1 MQASHSTFR
10 FVSNC
15 LSKIAP
21 EDKAMNTI
29 MRTNSVD
36 EPNHATTEATA
47 LVSPPRPARSVAWI
61 IAASSF
67 AFAVIQLDV
76 TIVNVALS
84 KISEDLGATV
94 TELQWVV
101 DAYTLGFA
109 ALLLSAGV
117 VSDRLGSKRVFVS
130 GLAAFAAASLVCG
143 LAPGPGFLNLTRAI
157 QGIGAALLVPSS
169 LAILNDACTHDSRLR
184 ARAIGIWTA
193 AGGVAIAAGP
203 MVGGFLL
210 TGLGW
215 RSIFLVNLPICA
227 LGLGLTL
234 RSVPPAHWDKEKH
247 RTFDFA
253 GQALAIVALTALIGA
268 VIEARPLGLTHPIV
282 AAGSLLAFGAGAAF
296 IAVEA
301 RTAFPMLPLHFFR
314 RPGFTPAIVFG
325 VLVNCTYYGII
336 FVLSLYL
343 QKALGYSTVQAG
355 LAFLPLT
362 GTFIVSNIAS
372 GWMTG
377 RIGSR
382 APMILGGLI
391 AAIGYALL
399 FRLGNRSTFFDM
411 LPGFVLIPGGIG
423 LAVPAMTTAIL
434 STVDRARS
442 GTASAVL
449 NAARQVG
456 GAIGV
461 AAFGALVSGVTAEQI
476 TSGLNCAALIAAA
489 LLIVATLIALSIRP
503 SLH

>member
-1 MQASHSTFR
+1 MDRPNRTTM
-10 FVSNC
+10 
-15 LSKIAP
+15 
-21 EDKAMNTI
+21 KANG
-29 MRTNSVD
+29 V
-36 EPNHATTEATA
+36 
-47 LVSPPRPARSVAWI
+47 VPPHLPTRSVAWI

-76 TIVNVALS
+76 TIVNVALP
-84 KISEDLGATV
+84 KISAEFGASV
-94 TELQWVV
+94 TDLQWVI

-117 VSDRLGSKRVFVS
+117 VVDRWGAKRVFMS
-130 GLAAFAAASLVCG
+130 GFVGFAAASLACG
-143 LAPGPGFLNLTRAI
+143 LAPSPGFLNATRAI

-169 LAILNDACTHDSRLR
+169 LAILNDACAHDSRLR

-203 MVGGFLL
+203 VVGGFLL

-227 LGLGLTL
+227 FGIALTL
-234 RSVPPAHWDKEKH
+234 RWVPSTQPDKGKP
-247 RTFDFA
+247 RSFDLA
-253 GQALAIVALTALIGA
+253 GQALAIIALTAFIGA
-268 VIEARPLGLTHPIV
+268 IIEVRPLGITHPIV
-282 AAGSLLAFGAGAAF
+282 AAGILLAFAAGAAF

-301 RTAFPMLPLHFFR
+301 RTASPMLPLFFFR
-314 RPGFTPAIVFG
+314 LPGFTPAIAFG
-325 VLVNCTYYGII
+325 VLANCTYYGII

-362 GTFIVSNIAS
+362 GTFIASNMAS
-372 GWMTG
+372 GWMAG

-391 AAIGYALL
+391 GAVGYGLL
-399 FRLGNRSTFFDM
+399 DRLGGRSTFVDM
-411 LPGFVLIPGGIG
+411 LPGFILIPAGMG

-434 STVDRARS
+434 SSVDRARS

-461 AAFGALVSGVTAEQI
+461 AAFGALIGEVTAERI
-476 TSGLNCAALIAAA
+476 ISGLNIAALTSAA
-489 LLIVATLIALSIRP
+489 LLIFATIAALFVRP
-503 SLH
+503 KG

>member
-1 MQASHSTFR
+1 MDGANRSTTTGNV
-10 FVSNC
+10 VSTP
-15 LSKIAP
+15 S
-21 EDKAMNTI
+21 
-29 MRTNSVD
+29 
-36 EPNHATTEATA
+36 
-47 LVSPPRPARSVAWI
+47 PARSVAWI

-84 KISEDLGATV
+84 TISAEFGASV
-94 TELQWVV
+94 ADLQWVI

-109 ALLLSAGV
+109 AFLLSAGV
-117 VSDRLGSKRVFVS
+117 VVDRLSSKRVFVS
-130 GLAAFAAASLVCG
+130 GFVGFAAASLACG
-143 LAPGPGFLNLTRAI
+143 LAPSPGFLNATRAI

-169 LAILNDACTHDSRLR
+169 LAILNDACAHDSRLR

-203 MVGGFLL
+203 VVGGLLL

-215 RSIFLVNLPICA
+215 RSIFLVNIPICA
-227 LGLGLTL
+227 FGIALTL
-234 RSVPPAHWDKEKH
+234 RWVPPTQPDKEQQ
-247 RTFDFA
+247 RSFDFP
-253 GQALAIVALTALIGA
+253 GQALAIVALTAFIGA
-268 VIEARPLGLTHPIV
+268 IIEARPLGITHPMV
-282 AAGSLLAFGAGAAF
+282 AAGSLLAFAAGAAF

-301 RTAFPMLPLHFFR
+301 RIASPMLPLSFFR
-314 RPGFTPAIVFG
+314 LPGFTPAIVFG
-325 VLVNCTYYGII
+325 VLANCTYYGII

-372 GWMTG
+372 GWMAG
-377 RIGSR
+377 RTGSR
-382 APMILGGLI
+382 PPMILGGLM
-391 AAIGYALL
+391 AAAGYCLL
-399 FRLGNRSTFFDM
+399 DRLGGRSTFMDM
-411 LPGFVLIPGGIG
+411 MPGFILIPAGMG

-434 STVDRARS
+434 SSVDRARS

-461 AAFGALVSGVTAEQI
+461 AAFGALVGGVTAERI
-476 TSGLNCAALIAAA
+476 TAGLNIAALTSAA
-489 LLIVATLIALSIRP
+489 LLIIATIMALFVRP
-503 SLH
+503 KDQIKGSRT

>member
-1 MQASHSTFR
+1 VNPIVHPNSIDGPDRITAKASDLT
-10 FVSNC
+10 
-15 LSKIAP
+15 
-21 EDKAMNTI
+21 
-29 MRTNSVD
+29 
-36 EPNHATTEATA
+36 
-47 LVSPPRPARSVAWI
+47 PPHRPTHSVAWI
-61 IAASSF
+61 IAASSS

-84 KISEDLGATV
+84 RISEDLGASV

-117 VSDRLGSKRVFVS
+117 VGDRLGSKRVFVA
-130 GLAAFAAASLVCG
+130 GLVGFAAASLASG
-143 LAPGPGFLNLTRAI
+143 LAPSAGFLNATRAI

-169 LAILNDACTHDSRLR
+169 LAILNDACANDHRLR

-203 MVGGFLL
+203 MLGGLLL
-210 TGLGW
+210 TALGW
-215 RSIFLVNLPICA
+215 RSIFLVNIPICA

-234 RSVPPAHWDKEKH
+234 RCVRPAQRDKRKH
-247 RTFDFA
+247 RTFDLA
-253 GQALAIVALTALIGA
+253 GQSLAIVALTALIA
-268 VIEARPLGLTHPIV
+268 TVIELRPLGLTHPIV
-282 AAGSLLAFGAGAAF
+282 VAGSLLALGTGAAF

-301 RTAFPMLPLHFFR
+301 RTATPMLPLHFFR

-325 VLVNCTYYGII
+325 VLVNCTYYGTI

-362 GTFIVSNIAS
+362 GTFIASNIAS
-372 GWMTG
+372 GWMAG
-377 RIGSR
+377 RTGSR
-382 APMILGGLI
+382 APMVLGGLI
-391 AAIGYALL
+391 GAVGYALL
-399 FRLGNRSTFFDM
+399 TRLESRSTFFDM
-411 LPGFVLIPGGIG
+411 LPGFVLVPAGIG

-434 STVDRARS
+434 SSVDRARS
-442 GTASAVL
+442 GVASAVL

-461 AAFGALVSGVTAEQI
+461 AVFGALVGGITAEQI
-476 TSGLNCAALIAAA
+476 TSGLNIAALSAAA
-489 LLIVATLIALSIRP
+489 LMMIATFIALSVR
-503 SLH
+503 SER

>member
-1 MQASHSTFR
+1 
-10 FVSNC
+10 
-15 LSKIAP
+15 
-21 EDKAMNTI
+21 MNTI
-29 MRTNSVD
+29 VHTNSAD
-36 EPNHATTEATA
+36 RPNRTRAKAIDRVPA
-47 LVSPPRPARSVAWI
+47 RRPARSVAWI

-84 KISEDLGATV
+84 RISEDLGATV

-109 ALLLSAGV
+109 ALLLSAGA
-117 VSDRLGSKRVFVS
+117 VSDRLSPKRVFVA
-130 GLAAFAAASLVCG
+130 GLVGFAVASLACG
-143 LAPGPGFLNLTRAI
+143 LAPSPGLLNATRAI

-169 LAILNDACTHDSRLR
+169 LAILNDACAHDPRLR

-215 RSIFLVNLPICA
+215 RSIFLVNIPICA

-234 RSVPPAHWDKEKH
+234 RCVPPARWDKSEH
-247 RTFDFA
+247 RTFDLA
-253 GQALAIVALTALIGA
+253 GQVLAVVALTALIGA
-268 VIEARPLGLTHPIV
+268 VIETRPLGIIHPIV
-282 AAGSLLAFGAGAAF
+282 VAGSLLAFGAGAAF
-296 IAVEA
+296 IALEA
-301 RTAFPMLPLHFFR
+301 RTASPMLPLHFFR
-314 RPGFTPAIVFG
+314 RPGFGPAIVFG

-362 GTFIVSNIAS
+362 GTFIVSNITS
-372 GWMTG
+372 GWMAG
-377 RIGSR
+377 RTGSR
-382 APMILGGLI
+382 APMVLGGLI
-391 AAIGYALL
+391 GALGYALL
-399 FRLGNRSTFFDM
+399 VRLGSRSTFFDM
-411 LPGFVLIPGGIG
+411 LPGFVLIPAGIG

-434 STVDRARS
+434 SSVDRAKS

-461 AAFGALVSGVTAEQI
+461 AAFGALVSGITAEQI
-476 TSGLNCAALIAAA
+476 TSGLNIAALSAAA
-489 LLIVATLIALSIRP
+489 LLIVATLVALSVRGERDP
-503 SLH
+503 RG

>member
-1 MQASHSTFR
+1 MH
-10 FVSNC
+10 
-15 LSKIAP
+15 
-21 EDKAMNTI
+21 TI
-29 MRTNSVD
+29 MHTNSVD
-36 EPNHATTEATA
+36 GPNRTTREAA
-47 LVSPPRPARSVAWI
+47 DLESPYRPVRSLAWI

-84 KISEDLGATV
+84 RISEDLGATL

-101 DAYTLGFA
+101 DAYTVGFA
-109 ALLLSAGV
+109 ALLLSAGAV
-117 VSDRLGSKRVFVS
+117 GDRLGSKRVFVA
-130 GLAAFAAASLVCG
+130 GFVGFAAASLACG
-143 LAPGPGFLNLTRAI
+143 LAPSPGFLNASRAI
-157 QGIGAALLVPSS
+157 QGIGAAFLVPSS
-169 LAILNDACTHDSRLR
+169 LAILNGACAHDFRLR

-193 AGGVAIAAGP
+193 AGGAAIAAGP
-203 MVGGFLL
+203 VIGGFLL

-215 RSIFLVNLPICA
+215 RSIFLVNIPICWF
-227 LGLGLTL
+227 GLGLTL
-234 RSVPPAHWDKEKH
+234 RFVPPTQRDKKKH
-247 RTFDFA
+247 RSFDPG
-253 GQALAIVALTALIGA
+253 GQALAIVALTSLICA

-282 AAGSLLAFGAGAAF
+282 AVGSLLALGASAAF

-301 RTAFPMLPLHFFR
+301 RSAAPMLPLHFFR

-325 VLVNCTYYGII
+325 MLVNCTYYGII

-362 GTFIVSNIAS
+362 GTFIASNIAS
-372 GWMTG
+372 GWIAG

-391 AAIGYALL
+391 GAVGYALL
-399 FRLGNRSTFFDM
+399 ARLGSRSTFFDM
-411 LPGFVLIPGGIG
+411 LPGFVLIPAGIG

-434 STVDRARS
+434 SSVDRAKS

-461 AAFGALVSGVTAEQI
+461 AAFGGLVGGVAAEQI
-476 TSGLNCAALIAAA
+476 TSGLTIAVLAAAA
-489 LLIVATLIALSIRP
+489 LLIVATIIALSVRP
-503 SLH
+503 K

>member
-1 MQASHSTFR
+1 VNSIIRPIFIDGP
-10 FVSNC
+10 N
-15 LSKIAP
+15 
-21 EDKAMNTI
+21 
-29 MRTNSVD
+29 RT
-36 EPNHATTEATA
+36 ATNVNDPA
-47 LVSPPRPARSVAWI
+47 PPRRPSRSVAWI

-84 KISEDLGATV
+84 RISADFGATV
-94 TELQWVV
+94 ADLQWVV

-117 VSDRLGSKRVFVS
+117 LADRLGPKRVFVL
-130 GLAAFAAASLVCG
+130 GFVGFAAASLACG
-143 LAPGPGFLNLTRAI
+143 LAPGPGFLNATRAI
-157 QGIGAALLVPSS
+157 QGIAAALLVPSS
-169 LAILNDACTHDSRLR
+169 LAILNDTCAHDRRLR

-203 MVGGFLL
+203 VAGGLLL

-215 RSIFLVNLPICA
+215 RSIFLVNIPICA
-227 LGLGLTL
+227 FGFGLTL
-234 RSVPPAHWDKEKH
+234 RYVPTTQRDESKS
-247 RTFDFA
+247 RSFDLA
-253 GQALAIVALTALIGA
+253 GQVLAIVVLTALVGA

-282 AAGSLLAFGAGAAF
+282 VAGGLLALGAGAAF

-301 RTAFPMLPLHFFR
+301 RTASPMLPLRFFWL
-314 RPGFTPAIVFG
+314 PGFTPAIVFG
-325 VLVNCTYYGII
+325 VLVNWSYYGII

-343 QKALGYSTVQAG
+343 QSALGYSTVQAG

-362 GTFIVSNIAS
+362 GTFIASNIAS
-372 GWMTG
+372 GWMAG
-377 RIGSR
+377 RTGSR
-382 APMILGGLI
+382 APMVLGGLVG
-391 AAIGYALL
+391 ALGYALL
-399 FRLGNRSTFFDM
+399 HGLGGQSTFVEM
-411 LPGFVLIPGGIG
+411 LPGFVLIPAGIG

-434 STVDRARS
+434 SSVDPARS

-461 AAFGALVSGVTAEQI
+461 AAFGAVVGGVSAEQI
-476 TSGLNCAALIAAA
+476 ISGLNVAALTAAA
-489 LLIVATLIALSIRP
+489 LLIVATILALSVRP
-503 SLH
+503 KEPKQIARDLSEHR

>member
-1 MQASHSTFR
+1 MRANR
-10 FVSNC
+10 
-15 LSKIAP
+15 
-21 EDKAMNTI
+21 MNEAN
-29 MRTNSVD
+29 RTTMKGNDVV
-36 EPNHATTEATA
+36 PKP
-47 LVSPPRPARSVAWI
+47 LPARSVAWI

-84 KISEDLGATV
+84 RISAEFGATMV
-94 TELQWVV
+94 DLQWVI

-117 VSDRLGSKRVFVS
+117 VVDRLGSKQVFVT
-130 GLAAFAAASLVCG
+130 GFVGFAAASLACG
-143 LAPGPGFLNLTRAI
+143 LAPSPGFLNATRAI

-169 LAILNDACTHDSRLR
+169 LAILNDACAHDSRLR

-203 MVGGFLL
+203 VVGGLLL

-215 RSIFLVNLPICA
+215 RSIFLVNIPICA
-227 LGLGLTL
+227 FGIALTL
-234 RSVPPAHWDKEKH
+234 RWVPPTQPNREKQ
-247 RTFDFA
+247 RSFDLP
-253 GQALAIVALTALIGA
+253 GQALAIVALTAFIGA
-268 VIEARPLGLTHPIV
+268 IIEARPLGITHPMV
-282 AAGSLLAFGAGAAF
+282 AAGSLLALVAGAAF

-301 RTAFPMLPLHFFR
+301 RTASPMLPLHFFR
-314 RPGFTPAIVFG
+314 LPGFTPAVVFG
-325 VLVNCTYYGII
+325 VLANCTYYGII

-343 QKALGYSTVQAG
+343 QKAMGYSTVQAG
-355 LAFLPLT
+355 LAFIPLT
-362 GTFIVSNIAS
+362 ATFIVSNIAS
-372 GWMTG
+372 GWMAG
-377 RIGSR
+377 RTGSR

-391 AAIGYALL
+391 ATVGFCLL
-399 FRLGNRSTFFDM
+399 DRLGGRSTFMDM
-411 LPGFVLIPGGIG
+411 LPGFILIPAGMG

-434 STVDRARS
+434 SSVDRARS

-461 AAFGALVSGVTAEQI
+461 ATFGALVSGVTAERI
-476 TSGLNCAALIAAA
+476 ISGLNIAALTSTALMIIAT
-489 LLIVATLIALSIRP
+489 IVALFVRLKDRA
-503 SLH
+503 

>member
-1 MQASHSTFR
+1 MPT
-10 FVSNC
+10 
-15 LSKIAP
+15 
-21 EDKAMNTI
+21 KANQ
-29 MRTNSVD
+29 
-36 EPNHATTEATA
+36 
-47 LVSPPRPARSVAWI
+47 LVSPRRPSRSVAWI

-76 TIVNVALS
+76 TIVNVALPR
-84 KISEDLGATV
+84 ISADLGSTLA
-94 TELQWVV
+94 ELQWVV

-117 VSDRLGSKRVFVS
+117 VSDRLGSKRVFVA
-130 GLAAFAAASLVCG
+130 GFVGFAATSLACG
-143 LAPGPGFLNLTRAI
+143 LAPNSGFLNVTRAI

-169 LAILNDACTHDSRLR
+169 LAILNDACSHDSRLR

-203 MVGGFLL
+203 VVGGLL
-210 TGLGW
+210 LAWLGW

-234 RSVPPAHWDKEKH
+234 RHVPPQQRVKKKH
-247 RTFDFA
+247 RSFDLT

-282 AAGSLLAFGAGAAF
+282 IAGGLLALLASASF

-301 RTAFPMLPLHFFR
+301 RIEFPMLPLSYFR
-314 RPGFTPAIVFG
+314 LPGFTPAIIFG
-325 VLVNCTYYGII
+325 VLVNCSYYGII

-343 QKALGYSTVQAG
+343 QKSLGYSTIQAG

-362 GTFIVSNIAS
+362 GTFIASNIAS
-372 GWMTG
+372 GWMVG
-377 RIGSR
+377 RMGSR

-391 AAIGYALL
+391 GAVGYCLL
-399 FRLGNRSTFFDM
+399 HQLGGRSSLLAM
-411 LPGFVLIPGGIG
+411 LPGFVLIPAGMG

-434 STVDRARS
+434 STVERARS

-461 AAFGALVSGVTAEQI
+461 AAFGALVTGVAGEQI
-476 TSGLNCAALIAAA
+476 VSALKIAAWTA
-489 LLIVATLIALSIRP
+489 AVLLISATTIIVLLMPPDRKNKAKT
-503 SLH
+503 

>member
-1 MQASHSTFR
+1 
-10 FVSNC
+10 
-15 LSKIAP
+15 
-21 EDKAMNTI
+21 MNTI
-29 MRTNSVD
+29 LRTNALGGL
-36 EPNHATTEATA
+36 NRTTPKVRDLTHPDR
-47 LVSPPRPARSVAWI
+47 PPHSVAWT
-61 IAASSF
+61 IAACSF

-84 KISEDLGATV
+84 RISEDLGATV

-101 DAYTLGFA
+101 DAYTIGFA

-117 VSDRLGSKRVFVS
+117 ISDRLGSKSVFIA
-130 GLAAFAAASLVCG
+130 GLIGFAAASLSCG
-143 LAPGPGFLNLTRAI
+143 LAPGPGFLNVTRAI

-169 LAILNDACTHDSRLR
+169 LAILNHACAHDPRLR
-184 ARAIGIWTA
+184 ARAVGIWTA

-210 TGLGW
+210 TVLGW
-215 RSIFLVNLPICA
+215 RSIFLVNIPICA
-227 LGLGLTL
+227 VGLGLTL
-234 RSVPPAHWDKEKH
+234 RFVPSAQGDEREQ
-247 RTFDFA
+247 RTFDLA
-253 GQALAIVALTALIGA
+253 GQALAAIALTGFVGA
-268 VIEARPLGLTHPIV
+268 VIEARPLGLTHPLV
-282 AAGSLLAFGAGAAF
+282 VGAGLLAFGLGVAF

-301 RTAFPMLPLHFFR
+301 RTASPMLPLQLFR

-343 QKALGYSTVQAG
+343 QNALGYSTVQAG

-372 GWMTG
+372 GWLAG
-377 RIGSR
+377 RVGSR
-382 APMILGGLI
+382 VPMILGGI
-391 AAIGYALL
+391 IGATGFALL
-399 FRLGNRSTFFDM
+399 VRLGTRSNFFDM
-411 LPGFVLIPGGIG
+411 LPGFVLIPGGLG

-434 STVDRARS
+434 SSVDRARS

-449 NAARQVG
+449 NTARQVG

-476 TSGLNCAALIAAA
+476 ASGLNIAALMATA
-489 LLIVATLIALSIRP
+489 LLIIATLTALSVHP
-503 SLH
+503 E